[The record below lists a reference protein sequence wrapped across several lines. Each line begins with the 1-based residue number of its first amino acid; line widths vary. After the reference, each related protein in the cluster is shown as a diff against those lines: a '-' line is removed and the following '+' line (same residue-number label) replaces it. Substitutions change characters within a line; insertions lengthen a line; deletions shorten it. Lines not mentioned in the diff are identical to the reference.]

1 MSEENMTMPENAM
14 SSEEVLHRMQEI
26 LREILG
32 LESAESIS
40 PDARLLEDL
49 HIDSLGMVDVV
60 IGVEEAFGLKIRSDF
75 NLFENIVTVA
85 DTVDLVM
92 KLTSNKE

>member
-1 MSEENMTMPENAM
+1 MNEKNMTMHKNTL

-26 LREILG
+26 LREILD

-40 PDARLLEDL
+40 PDANLQDDL

-60 IGVEEAFGLKIRSDF
+60 IGVEEAFGIKIRSDF
-75 NLFENIVTVA
+75 NLFQNLVTVA

-92 KLTSNKE
+92 KLTSNEE

>member
-1 MSEENMTMPENAM
+1 MSDENMTMPENALT
-14 SSEEVLHRMQEI
+14 SEEVLHRMQEI
-26 LREILG
+26 LLEILD

-40 PDARLLEDL
+40 PDANLQEDL

-60 IGVEEAFGLKIRSDF
+60 IEVEEAFGIKMRSDF
-75 NLFENIVTVA
+75 NLFENLVTVA

-92 KLTSNKE
+92 KLSSDKE